1 MTAVHKLSVSLDV
14 GALAF
19 LDQYR
24 QRHQVG
30 SRSKVV
36 SIAMQALAAR
46 EQELTL
52 EQAYAAS
59 AASDAAMNA
68 EFSAT
73 ANDGLTHEAW

>member
-1 MTAVHKLSVSLDV
+1 
-14 GALAF
+14 
-19 LDQYR
+19 
-24 QRHQVG
+24 
-30 SRSKVV
+30 VV

-68 EFSAT
+68 EFSVT